1 MTTNRRNSLKDRA
14 LLVATVLAVLSAGNA
29 AADDAAKADEK
40 IACYG
45 INKCKG
51 TGDCSGQG
59 HQCSGQN
66 ACRGRGHINLPKD
79 VCLRIE
85 GGHLV
90 PGPDERG

>member
-1 MTTNRRNSLKDRA
+1 MNAKTSLKDRA
-14 LLVATVLAVLSAGNA
+14 LLTAAVLGLLAVGVTANA
-29 AADDAAKADEK
+29 EEAAKADEK
-40 IACYG
+40 LACYG

-66 ACRGRGHINLPKD
+66 ACKSQGHINLPKD

-90 PGPDERG
+90 PGPGERG